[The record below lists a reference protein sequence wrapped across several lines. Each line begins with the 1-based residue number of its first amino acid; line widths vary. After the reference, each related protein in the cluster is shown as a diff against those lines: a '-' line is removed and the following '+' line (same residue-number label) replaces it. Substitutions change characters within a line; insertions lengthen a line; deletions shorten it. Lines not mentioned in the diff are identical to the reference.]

1 MPNINLRVSWAV
13 CITAFASGCAV
24 NPVVTWTPPPNDA
37 TRTATNLD
45 YASAYAR
52 NVQEAYKKE
61 IARQAGVSSDLSSGL
76 VAMGALALALAAGKA
91 HRDAVAGVAL
101 LGGTGYAL
109 GNMNLNKQRLLI
121 LQAGH
126 EAIGCARNAVIP
138 LRMSDKERGAI
149 EDALIALDTAGPALD
164 VAEVRSRAALAAYK
178 KAGGLATSDAA
189 VRASAALEAAAAVS
203 TAVAG
208 ASGSGRVL
216 VTQSRQ
222 AGERLIAAVDKID
235 AAVVR
240 ASIDNQPDLTSV
252 PKVIAGL
259 AGFAAQIAPGAGVDK
274 VIAAGLAAG
283 TEKLKS
289 GPLRLVNAL
298 PADEPLNDASQ
309 ALENAMA
316 ALQTQLRIVQSYLLA
331 YQPGTAALEAL
342 KDCGVT
348 DVYFPLKASV
358 EKLVFA
364 TGTDATKGFVLSGG
378 AKPYVVELADSPI
391 TGLSIKGPAPFET
404 RVQVTLT
411 KDVTKPQSASV
422 LVMDSSNPMKT
433 LHLPITIGE
442 QPAAPSAAAGAAA
455 GAAPKVA
462 ALPDVVDALNDGFS
476 FTLDKIQVTPGQK
489 AQATGDAITVGVTC
503 TPKPAA
509 PFEQATIR
517 DKLLDTVAPD
527 KKFVPLAAKVKVLP
541 SSNCVK
547 EK

>member
-1 MPNINLRVSWAV
+1 MSCIALRTSWAV

-24 NPVVTWTPPPNDA
+24 NPVVMWTPPPRND
-37 TRTATNLD
+37 TTQTATNLD

-61 IARQAGVSSDLSSGL
+61 IARQAGMSSDLSSGL
-76 VAMGALALALAAGKA
+76 VAIGALALALAAGKA

-126 EAIGCARNAVIP
+126 EAVGCARNAVIP

-149 EDALIALDTAGPALD
+149 EDALIALAAAGPALD
-164 VAEVRSRAALAAYK
+164 VAEARSRAALAAYK
-178 KAGGLATSDAA
+178 KAGGSSTSEAA
-189 VRASAALEAAAAVS
+189 VRASAALEAAAEVS
-203 TAVAG
+203 TAVAA

-240 ASIDNQPDLTSV
+240 ASIDNLPDLTSV

-274 VIAAGLAAG
+274 VIAAGLAAR
-283 TEKLKS
+283 TEKLRS
-289 GPLRLVNAL
+289 GQLPSIKAL

-316 ALQTQLRIVQSYLLA
+316 AIQTQLRIVQSYLLA

-364 TGTDATKGFVLSGG
+364 TSTDATKGFVLSGG

-391 TGLSIKGPAPFET
+391 TGLSIKGPAPFES

-411 KDVTKPQSASV
+411 KEVTKPQSATV

-433 LHLPITIGE
+433 VHVAISIGE
-442 QPAAPSAAAGAAA
+442 QPVAASAVGAV
-455 GAAPKVA
+455 GAAPQA
-462 ALPDVVDALNDGFS
+462 ATLKDVVDALNGGFN
-476 FTLDKIQVTPGQK
+476 FIFDKIQVTPGRK
-489 AQATGDAITVGVTC
+489 AQAAGDAMTVGVTC
-503 TPKPAA
+503 TPKPAT

-517 DKLLDTVAPD
+517 DQLLGAVAPD
-527 KKFVPLAAKVKVLP
+527 KTFAPLAAKVKVLP